1 MLFRSTTLRRRSRC
15 SILSILSASVAS
27 KEPTSTH
34 TLRLWKA
41 LLCAYNDADDMK
53 GGAAVFEAIPTALRD
68 VGVVHAM
75 MEAHCNAGEYE
86 ATVALF
92 HELRA
97 DATQRADVLMFVSL
111 LKALTA
117 LSALSFERKIHCELR
132 ASKMARHAVT
142 ATMSS
147 A

>member
-1 MLFRSTTLRRRSRC
+1 MGQILNPLQCPISLRESIPKC
-15 SILSILSASVAS
+15 SDVSSFY
-27 KEPTSTH
+27 
-34 TLRLWKA
+34 R
-41 LLCAYNDADDMK
+41 
-53 GGAAVFEAIPTALRD
+53 
-68 VGVVHAM
+68 VGVV
-75 MEAHCNAGEYE
+75 
-86 ATVALF
+86 
-92 HELRA
+92 R
-97 DATQRADVLMFVSL
+97 DAVTSEESPLIFVSL